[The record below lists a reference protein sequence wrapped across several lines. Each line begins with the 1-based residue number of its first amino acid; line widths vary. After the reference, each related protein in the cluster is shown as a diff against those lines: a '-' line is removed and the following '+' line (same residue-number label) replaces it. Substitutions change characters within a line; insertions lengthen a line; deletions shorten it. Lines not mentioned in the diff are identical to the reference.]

1 MSHSSVS
8 VGQQALLG
16 AGLASPHID
25 HLDNDERTA
34 AATNGAHTNG
44 RSGNGAVHPHPGTKR
59 AFRAEDDPGR
69 SKRMVAESHQPRPAP
84 EINSPSNTATSM
96 ASYPNGNSSNGHG
109 GANDVGFTVRSTFN
123 PYHAHG
129 QQSPP
134 HQPPSFI
141 PGSKGFAPV
150 PDLAQAWNR
159 AQDSQSPPPTPLPGI
174 KRCNKGGKGVGA
186 GRYSAQDEA
195 EAALYDAER
204 GRVPA
209 KRHGTC
215 SRQWFQLLP
224 VRYGWA
230 RLLLYIGLGLLFVF
244 LLVHY
249 ALQTYNTYQNALI
262 TARMAIEHEQQHVHA
277 AQNLAVVAGAGV
289 GGISNDINVPLGGRP
304 PVAAL
309 TPQMP
314 EVQDVDLSSP
324 DTVMAVGEEPAPAH
338 SPAELPPISRESLAA
353 ELGKAFK
360 DQIKNNNNA
369 GAAAPAAPVAQAV
382 PVAQAAPAAP
392 VAVDPVTTTPAAA
405 ASPAEAT
412 PSPAAAAAAVAAA
425 SEAAPVSPDA
435 PAAATPEAAP
445 PADVAAAE
453 PSTAQA
459 AAAAAV
465 SAKEDDKKK
474 GNEDKRKADKNESA
488 SKPAKD
494 TKEKDSKGKD
504 KKKPAGGGGGKGKKI
519 HVPKL
524 TQKELKD
531 FRAGVLSVAAPLTAA
546 EKAVSWEAPSV
557 PAPFLLGDDVVVV
570 ILTKSNRHELV
581 ARSVA
586 RWGAHVQNLMI
597 FSNEADSQHGL
608 TNVHVLGTPHPEW
621 KALDSRY
628 HSWRVGPMMRALR
641 AESLTHAG
649 QERFYLLLD
658 DVTFP
663 LLDQIAAK
671 LNAFRANHA
680 GQFPML
686 ASGPLQLVNFYKSYW
701 KEQQSKA
708 YTLFKDHQLQA
719 APAWMTGFSARYIT
733 YLGEWIAH
741 PDQCPTLFGDDLALA
756 GLLACA
762 GGMPGGGPN
771 TDERFVFSFF
781 ELEKNAPTA
790 LADNNDLDAWRKADA
805 YHGVND
811 AALIDKAYE
820 SYFGTAGIK
829 KER

>member
-1 MSHSSVS
+1 M
-8 VGQQALLG
+8 
-16 AGLASPHID
+16 
-25 HLDNDERTA
+25 T
-34 AATNGAHTNG
+34 T
-44 RSGNGAVHPHPGTKR
+44 
-59 AFRAEDDPGR
+59 
-69 SKRMVAESHQPRPAP
+69 
-84 EINSPSNTATSM
+84 
-96 ASYPNGNSSNGHG
+96 
-109 GANDVGFTVRSTFN
+109 
-123 PYHAHG
+123 
-129 QQSPP
+129 
-134 HQPPSFI
+134 I
-141 PGSKGFAPV
+141 P
-150 PDLAQAWNR
+150 
-159 AQDSQSPPPTPLPGI
+159 
-174 KRCNKGGKGVGA
+174 
-186 GRYSAQDEA
+186 
-195 EAALYDAER
+195 
-204 GRVPA
+204 
-209 KRHGTC
+209 
-215 SRQWFQLLP
+215 
-224 VRYGWA
+224 
-230 RLLLYIGLGLLFVF
+230 
-244 LLVHY
+244 
-249 ALQTYNTYQNALI
+249 
-262 TARMAIEHEQQHVHA
+262 
-277 AQNLAVVAGAGV
+277 
-289 GGISNDINVPLGGRP
+289 
-304 PVAAL
+304 
-309 TPQMP
+309 
-314 EVQDVDLSSP
+314 
-324 DTVMAVGEEPAPAH
+324 
-338 SPAELPPISRESLAA
+338 
-353 ELGKAFK
+353 
-360 DQIKNNNNA
+360 
-369 GAAAPAAPVAQAV
+369 
-382 PVAQAAPAAP
+382 
-392 VAVDPVTTTPAAA
+392 PAAA

-412 PSPAAAAAAVAAA
+412 PSPAAAVVVAAG
-425 SEAAPVSPDA
+425 EAAPVSSDA
-435 PAAATPEAAP
+435 PAAAAPAAEP
-445 PADVAAAE
+445 PTDVAAAE
-453 PSTAQA
+453 PPTEQA
-459 AAAAAV
+459 PAAAV
-465 SAKEDDKKK
+465 PAKEDDKKK
-474 GNEDKRKADKNESA
+474 GKEDKKKADKHA
-488 SKPAKD
+488 KPAKD
-494 TKEKDSKGKD
+494 NNDKDSKGKD
-504 KKKPAGGGGGKGKKI
+504 KKKPAGGGGKGKKI

-546 EKAVSWEAPSV
+546 EKAVTWEVPAV
-557 PAPFLLGDDVVVV
+557 PAPFLLGDDIVVV

-586 RWGAHVQNLMI
+586 RWGSHVQNLMI

-671 LNAFRANHA
+671 LNAFRASHA

-719 APAWMTGFSARYIT
+719 APAWMTGFSARFIT